1 MVKKAIKK
9 IWSNLVMLV
18 ISIIIFIYV
27 LLKAF

>member
-9 IWSNLVMLV
+9 IWPNLVMLV

>member
-9 IWSNLVMLV
+9 IWANLVMLV